1 VSVKSKKGQLQ
12 AVRKTKVANKQKNYQ
27 SDDSA
32 SRTSDPVVALKA
44 STLPSPAE
52 DDKITSEND
61 LRRRSR
67 RAIRSES
74 EEAVQTKRPRSASSS
89 QASKSFS
96 DSEPKQKTTRQ
107 GRRRN
112 QNSTIL
118 EVEEK

>member
-1 VSVKSKKGQLQ
+1 M
-12 AVRKTKVANKQKNYQ
+12 ANKQKNYQ

-44 STLPSPAE
+44 STLPLPAE
-52 DDKITSEND
+52 DDKITSETD

-74 EEAVQTKRPRSASSS
+74 EEAVQAKRPRSASSS

-112 QNSTIL
+112 HNSTIL